1 MGIPSYG
8 QLGQGSILDVWASAK
23 IIKFSIS
30 VSTSGNNDN
39 AATGA
44 FIPANHAVVFSSVT
58 NSGSVALAS
67 NACALDVNGTDITPS
82 LNGLS
87 AGNGKAVF
95 INALD
100 SASSDTN
107 ILIDGG
113 SGLRTGSGTTTLDFV
128 VVCVP
133 LSSISSL

>member
-23 IIKFSIS
+23 VIKFSIS
-30 VSTSGNNDN
+30 VSTGGNTDN
-39 AATGA
+39 SSVGA

-67 NACALDVNGTDITPS
+67 NTCALDVNGTDITPS

-100 SASSDTN
+100 SASTDTD
-107 ILIDGG
+107 ILVDGG
-113 SGLRTGSGTTTLDFV
+113 SHLRTGSGTTTLDFV

>member
-23 IIKFSIS
+23 VIKFSIS
-30 VSTSGNNDN
+30 VSTSGNANN
-39 AATGA
+39 AVTGA

-67 NACALDVNGTDITPS
+67 NTCALDVNGTDITPS

-100 SASSDTN
+100 SASSDTD

-113 SGLRTGSGTTTLDFV
+113 SGLVTGSGTTTLDFV